1 MERINIQDIALKKA
15 SCMEAFL
22 WLLDIG
28 RLFFEFDNI
37 AVSYGAAYY
46 VEYIPCLNRLGCGDI
61 DNLLVAFEFRI
72 FVHLAYSIGCERFL
86 R

>member
-72 FVHLAYSIGCERFL
+72 FVHLA
-86 R
+86 